1 MRAAPWPKSHATFPD
16 AHDGER
22 RSLKDG
28 AATAKMCRWSHYKPV
43 HPNTL
48 GCLEGDAML
57 SDIIALGAAGAL
69 GCTFFGWAIVLLTSS
84 RHERLNHRLR
94 FKREKWRAF

>member
-1 MRAAPWPKSHATFPD
+1 MRS
-16 AHDGER
+16 AHGLKVTLPGPNAYDGEH
-22 RSLKDG
+22 RSLEDG
-28 AATAKMCRWSHYKPV
+28 ASTAKMCRWSHYKPV

-48 GCLEGDAML
+48 RCLEGDAML

>member
-1 MRAAPWPKSHATFPD
+1 MI
-16 AHDGER
+16 E
-22 RSLKDG
+22 
-28 AATAKMCRWSHYKPV
+28 KPV

-57 SDIIALGAAGAL
+57 SDVIALAAAGAL
-69 GCTFFGWAIVLLTSS
+69 GCAFFGWAIVLLTSS

-94 FKREKWRAF
+94 LKREKWRAF

>member
-1 MRAAPWPKSHATFPD
+1 MWND
-16 AHDGER
+16 
-22 RSLKDG
+22 
-28 AATAKMCRWSHYKPV
+28 V
-43 HPNTL
+43 
-48 GCLEGDAML
+48 
-57 SDIIALGAAGAL
+57 IALGAAGAL